1 MNIKQKPTPVPVPD
15 PKPGDA
21 DFWDFH
27 KNKLPE

>member
-1 MNIKQKPTPVPVPD
+1 MNIKQKPTPIPTPD